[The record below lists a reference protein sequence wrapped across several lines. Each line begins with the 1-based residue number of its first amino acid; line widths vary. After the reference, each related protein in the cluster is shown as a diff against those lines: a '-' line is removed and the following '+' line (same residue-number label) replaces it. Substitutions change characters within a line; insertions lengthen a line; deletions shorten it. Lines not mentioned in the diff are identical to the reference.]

1 MFSGNFLYLKWVFRR
16 SLHAFFFGILT
27 VYFPALCAIRCGR
40 PETQPAFFDF
50 KGKPSLL
57 IVIGLAAMIRV
68 HDSELAK
75 PLFQI
80 CIMGLHLNQITI
92 FIKINCSC
100 FLPFVK
106 SCFYEIPLK
115 MGKFFRLLML
125 SLVVLSF
132 GFLLRQSPIYNIKP
146 VLTSDQYGLKC

>member
-1 MFSGNFLYLKWVFRR
+1 M
-16 SLHAFFFGILT
+16 
-27 VYFPALCAIRCGR
+27 
-40 PETQPAFFDF
+40 
-50 KGKPSLL
+50 L

-68 HDSELAK
+68 HGSELAK

-80 CIMGLHLNQITI
+80 CIVGLHLNQITI

-125 SLVVLSF
+125 SLVVLAF